1 MMARKGGAMS
11 WKRISA
17 VAVVALLCLSLVG
30 GGALAAKKKKG
41 TAILFNSG
49 SPSVNKGANVK
60 ANGFLRTAPACRSAR
75 EMRFFLT
82 DATGAVLAT
91 LDSKSSD
98 TNGNF
103 TLRGKLPVTTPNT
116 VQYIQVKAKKRVVR
130 NTVCRAGF
138 SPVIPVSVPA

>member
-1 MMARKGGAMS
+1 MN
-11 WKRISA
+11 WKRFLA
-17 VAVVALLCLSLVG
+17 LAGTALLCLSLVG
-30 GGALAAKKKKG
+30 GVATAAKKKKG
-41 TAILFNSG
+41 TAVILNSG

-60 ANGFLRTAPACRSAR
+60 ANGSLRTAPVCESAR
-75 EMRFFLT
+75 AMKLFLT

-103 TLRGKLPVTTPNT
+103 TLRGKLPVTTPNV
-116 VQYIQVKAKKRVVR
+116 VQYVQVKAKKRVVR
-130 NTVCRAGF
+130 KTVCRAGL

>member
-1 MMARKGGAMS
+1 MN

-17 VAVVALLCLSLVG
+17 VVGMALLCLSLVG
-30 GGALAAKKKKG
+30 GVAVAGKKKG
-41 TAILFNSG
+41 TAIVLNSG
-49 SPSVNKGANVK
+49 SPSVNKGANLK
-60 ANGFLRTAPACRSAR
+60 ANGSLRTAPICESAR
-75 EMRFFLT
+75 AMKLFVT
-82 DATGAVLAT
+82 DATGAVLST

-116 VQYIQVKAKKRVVR
+116 VQYVQVKAKKRVIR
-130 NTVCRAGF
+130 KTVCRAAL